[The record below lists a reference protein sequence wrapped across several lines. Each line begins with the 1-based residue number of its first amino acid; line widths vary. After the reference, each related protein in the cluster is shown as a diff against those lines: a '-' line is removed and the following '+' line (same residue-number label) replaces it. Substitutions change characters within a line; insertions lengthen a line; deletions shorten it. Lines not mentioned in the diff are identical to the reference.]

1 MDQKL
6 IIITVGTWFLFMV
19 LAIINAILR
28 NEVYKPIIGDLR
40 AHQLSTIIFMALILI
55 VTYLVLRFFNLKLS
69 IQQSILIGII
79 WLVLTVCFEF
89 LAGHYVFGNSWEHLI
104 QDYNILEGRIWSL
117 VLLTIVFAPFI
128 SNRLLEIR

>member
-1 MDQKL
+1 
-6 IIITVGTWFLFMV
+6 MV

-69 IQQSILIGII
+69 IQQSILIGKTIKRNHVPTVII
-79 WLVLTVCFEF
+79 INF
-89 LAGHYVFGNSWEHLI
+89 
-104 QDYNILEGRIWSL
+104 
-117 VLLTIVFAPFI
+117 
-128 SNRLLEIR
+128 